1 MKQSSKAPRN
11 HFIASSSSRARRA
24 LAVSLGV
31 IALGLA
37 PSAASGAPSL
47 ERYRHFR
54 ALSIDLLGRM
64 PTREEVAAFE
74 RPGFDL
80 DAWIEKGLGGPGYV
94 ERLERVYMDVL
105 RLEVSPAFQFAPAPT
120 TLRRETI
127 VGPDKQP
134 VYVYYRQNQR
144 RARDAT
150 DGEFCLTKAETG
162 LQFPM
167 NQPPVGTAIPVTK
180 AALDASTVMVK
191 PWWLYRDF
199 RGSSPALLHGK
210 EWERA
215 DPAFSPMKELLVEP
229 DGKTPTVEI
238 RVCKEEAQSTAAGY
252 PYLTGRPG
260 LPKGAPIPY
269 DRLRPL
275 PLDDGYA
282 KSHKGESYSCR
293 GALGAATSI
302 DCGCGVG
309 LQYCTPGDG
318 PGNDPR
324 AFSLPTHVPLGLER
338 PIGGA
343 PQSTSSW
350 YKLWWSE
357 EAKHFF
363 GRIFGEDRDFREV
376 LTSRST
382 LVNGPLAQFY
392 RAGAR
397 ASCCGREK
405 SLGMAEET
413 EPLFDESGL
422 PADLP
427 PEDAATWKVVN
438 DRGPRAA
445 GLLTMPIFLAKY
457 ASRRARAAA
466 VYTSFLCKQFV
477 AEKAELTPSTEPNL
491 MIRPGCASCHATLE
505 PLAAY
510 FSRVEETSWVF
521 LPQKQFPVQNPVCKQ
536 NAQGKAPGFCDFFYD
551 AAFSNKTIGM
561 LRGAYASPAHAES
574 GPAGAAQD
582 LVKTPEFAA
591 CAVER
596 VASSFLDRP
605 LGDDDAALKKSL
617 ITTFVAGGYRMRP
630 LVRALLHAPAYGGS
644 NNLAPDAWRKAGSP

>member
-1 MKQSSKAPRN
+1 MKLSSTAPRGSLSN
-11 HFIASSSSRARRA
+11 SLFTASRVAAIVLGVALLAPAPA
-24 LAVSLGV
+24 LAS
-31 IALGLA
+31 
-37 PSAASGAPSL
+37 PSL
-47 ERYRHFR
+47 EDYRHFR
-54 ALSIDLLGRM
+54 ALAIDLLGRM
-64 PTREEVAAFE
+64 PTRDEVAAFE

-80 DAWIEKGLGGPGYV
+80 DGWIEKGLNGPGYA
-94 ERLERVYMDVL
+94 ERLSRVYMDVL
-105 RLEVSPAFQFAPAPT
+105 RLEVSPAFQFVPAAT
-120 TLRRETI
+120 TLRRETLL
-127 VGPDKQP
+127 GPDKQP

-144 RARDAT
+144 RAREAT

-162 LQFPM
+162 LQFPI
-167 NQPPVGTAIPVTK
+167 NQPPTGTATPVSK
-180 AALDASTVMVK
+180 AALDAATVMVK

-199 RGSSPALLHGK
+199 QGSKPELLHGK
-210 EWERA
+210 EWEKA
-215 DPAFSPMKELLVEP
+215 DPAFSPIKELLLEP

-238 RVCKEEAQSTAAGY
+238 RVCKEEAQTAAAGY
-252 PYLTGRPG
+252 IYLTGRPN
-260 LPKGAPIPY
+260 PEKGAKNPF

-275 PLDDGYA
+275 PVDDGYA
-282 KSHKGESYSCR
+282 KQHKGESLSCR
-293 GALGAATSI
+293 SALGATMTI

-324 AFSLPTHVPLGLER
+324 AFTLPTHVPLGLES

-343 PQSTSSW
+343 PQSTSAW

-363 GRIFGEDRDFREV
+363 GRLFGEDRDFREV

-397 ASCCGREK
+397 SSCCSREK
-405 SLGMAEET
+405 AFGLAEEA
-413 EPLFDESGL
+413 EPLFNESAL
-422 PADLP
+422 PEHLD
-427 PEDAATWKVVN
+427 PEDTATWKVVN
-438 DRGPRAA
+438 DRGPHAA

-521 LPQKQFPVQNPVCKQ
+521 LPPKQFPAQNPVCKQ
-536 NAQGKAPGFCDFFYD
+536 NAQGKMPGFCDFFYD
-551 AAFSNKTIGM
+551 AAFSSKTIGM

-574 GPAGAAQD
+574 GPAGVAQE
-582 LVKTPEFAA
+582 LVKSPEFAE

-605 LGDDDAALKKSL
+605 LGEDDAALKKALLASF
-617 ITTFVAGGYRMRP
+617 IAGGYRMRP
-630 LVRALLHAPAYGGS
+630 LVRALLHAPAYAGA
-644 NNLAPDAWRKAGSP
+644 NNLASTTWRKAASP

>member
-1 MKQSSKAPRN
+1 MKQSSTALQKTFGLSLLN
-11 HFIASSSSRARRA
+11 ARRA
-24 LAVSLGV
+24 AAILAGV
-31 IALGLA
+31 AALA
-37 PSAASGAPSL
+37 PAPAQAAPGL
-47 ERYRHFR
+47 EDYRHFR

-64 PTREEVAAFE
+64 PTRDEVAAFE

-80 DAWIEKGLGGPGYV
+80 DGWIEKGLNGPGYA

-105 RLEVSPAFQFAPAPT
+105 RLEVSPAFQFVPAAT

-144 RARDAT
+144 RAREAT
-150 DGEFCLTKAETG
+150 DGEFCLTRAETG
-162 LQFPM
+162 LQFPI
-167 NQPPVGTAIPVTK
+167 NQPPTGAATPVTK
-180 AALDASTVMVK
+180 AALDAATVVVK

-199 RGSSPALLHGK
+199 QGSKPGLLYGK

-215 DPAFSPMKELLVEP
+215 DPAFSPIKELLVEP

-238 RVCKEEAQSTAAGY
+238 RVCKEEAQTAAAGY
-252 PYLTGRPG
+252 IYLTGRPN
-260 LPKGAPIPY
+260 PEKGAKNPF

-275 PLDDGYA
+275 PVDDGYA
-282 KSHKGESYSCR
+282 KQHKGESLSCR
-293 GALGAATSI
+293 SALGATMTI

-324 AFSLPTHVPLGLER
+324 AFTLPTHVPLGLES

-343 PQSTSSW
+343 PQSTSAW

-363 GRIFGEDRDFREV
+363 GRLFGEDRDFREV

-397 ASCCGREK
+397 ASCCSREK
-405 SLGMAEET
+405 AFGMAEEA
-413 EPLFDESGL
+413 EPLFDESAL
-422 PADLP
+422 PANLD
-427 PEDAATWKVVN
+427 PEDTASWKVVN
-438 DRGPRAA
+438 DRGPHAA

-510 FSRVEETSWVF
+510 FSRVEETGWVF
-521 LPQKQFPVQNPVCKQ
+521 LPQKQFPAQNPVCKQ
-536 NAQGKAPGFCDFFYD
+536 NAQGKMPGFCDFFYD
-551 AAFSNKTIGM
+551 AAFSSKTLGM

-574 GPAGAAQD
+574 GPAGAAQE
-582 LVKTPEFAA
+582 LVKSPEFAE
-591 CAVER
+591 CAVDR

-605 LGDDDAALKKSL
+605 LGEDDAALKKALVASF
-617 ITTFVAGGYRMRP
+617 IAGGYKMRP
-630 LVRALLHAPAYGGS
+630 LVRALLHAPAYAGA
-644 NNLAPDAWRKAGSP
+644 NNLASTTWRKAASP